1 MWEDLLGDNITRLI
15 LILECKDLIIW
26 ELNGYVNL

>member
-1 MWEDLLGDNITRLI
+1 MWEDLLGDNIARLI